1 MEVKMALTLHP
12 RPNAIAAALY
22 TLRDL
27 GIDLIVVHGPP
38 GCCFKH
44 ARLLDEDGVK
54 MVTTGMD
61 EDKFIFGGHDV
72 LVETL
77 NKVTKMFHPKNIAI
91 VGTCASMIVGEDLLG
106 AVEDADIDI
115 PVLTVDIHGGYEEN
129 TAGVIAALRSAV
141 SSGIITDEEFKRQ
154 EYLMTEATKVE
165 EEFGAAYKEYIE
177 PSRGDSK
184 YLVAKRLLELIDD
197 GRRGA
202 CILNSKKE
210 TTYIFADIMRAVNEV
225 SSEVKPI
232 NIANLSSDL
241 GLPKVQNDAENI
253 KRDLEN
259 SGVNLNY
266 ITGGLDEYAVS
277 GKKAAEIV
285 KKLDVDFLVIAG
297 VPHAVPLNGTD
308 YEIFSIT
315 NGLRQVEPLKKVLEH
330 QHVIVEVDL
339 HPKTMGIRSII
350 DSEFGNILRDVYKD
364 RFI

>member
-1 MEVKMALTLHP
+1 MALTLHP

-27 GIDLIVVHGPP
+27 GIELIVVHGPP

-44 ARLLDEDGVK
+44 SRLLDEDGVK
-54 MVTTGMD
+54 MITTGMD

-77 NKVTKMFHPKNIAI
+77 NKAIKMFNPKNVAI
-91 VGTCASMIVGEDLLG
+91 VGTCASMIVGEDLSG

-129 TAGVIAALRSAV
+129 TAGVIASLKSAV
-141 SSGIITDEEFKRQ
+141 SFGIITEEEFKRQ
-154 EYLMTEATKVE
+154 EYLMREATNVE
-165 EEFGAAYKEYIE
+165 EAFGAAYKEYIE

-184 YLVAKRLLELIDD
+184 YLAAKRLLELIDE
-197 GRRGA
+197 GKRGA

-210 TTYIFADIMRAVNEV
+210 TTYIFADIMRTVNDI
-225 SSEVKPI
+225 SQDIKPV
-232 NIANLSSDL
+232 NIANLSSNL
-241 GLPKVQNDAENI
+241 GLPKVRIDAENI
-253 KRDLEN
+253 KHDLEK
-259 SGVNLNY
+259 SGVKIDY
-266 ITGGLDEYAVS
+266 ITGGLDEYAIS
-277 GKKAAEIV
+277 GKNAAEIV
-285 KKLDVDFLVIAG
+285 KRLDVDFLVIAG
-297 VPHAVPLNGTD
+297 VPHAVPLKGTD

-350 DSEFGNILRDVYKD
+350 DSEFGRILRDIHDEKHL
-364 RFI
+364 